1 MIKEQRIRLPQK
13 GIEVTTGPVMYWMSR
28 DQRAHDNW
36 ALLYAQHLAID
47 KKKDLIVVFSL
58 VSEFLGAT
66 QRQYDFM
73 LKGLMEVEIELK
85 RHNIPFMF
93 LLGEPSAEIPKF
105 IKKNNAG

>member
-1 MIKEQRIRLPQK
+1 M
-13 GIEVTTGPVMYWMSR
+13 
-28 DQRAHDNW
+28 
-36 ALLYAQHLAID
+36 
-47 KKKDLIVVFSL
+47 FSL

-85 RHNIPFMF
+85 RNNIPFMF

-105 IKKNNAG
+105 IKKNNAGILVSDFDPLKIKRKWKNEIAKKSSV